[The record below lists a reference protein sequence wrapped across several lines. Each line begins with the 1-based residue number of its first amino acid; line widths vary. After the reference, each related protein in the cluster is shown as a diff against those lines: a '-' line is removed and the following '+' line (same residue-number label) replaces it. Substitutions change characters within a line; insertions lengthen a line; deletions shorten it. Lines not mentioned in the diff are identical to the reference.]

1 MRNILKPAART
12 ASSRARRSVR
22 GVAAVVAS
30 VVLAAGLGS
39 YPVDAQETSAE
50 TTTSAAA
57 ETVASTTTAAET
69 ATSSQTSSE
78 APKPVVVE
86 PNSVT
91 VERDGDVD
99 HITIRDTDDNPWD
112 SGRKASDEYIWGV
125 KRTGDGD
132 ITRIVTVVAD
142 GEELDPQ
149 YFGYVN
155 GEEYDV
161 IGIDEDAFWTIPPM
175 KLEIEVE
182 TTDAGE
188 YEIAEPD
195 EVPTARELSET
206 GYGRTDE
213 AAATVNP
220 EGVGMARA
228 ATQGNSRIG
237 LSLNQKSYSGISGP
251 NGDTAPR
258 GTLKTSIGGQY
269 AARNVYL
276 TELVLTHNNTSAKYS
291 LSGPITIRKN
301 GGTETCAVQPHQVTE
316 LSRRSAANGGS
327 VNSISIDLSACDP
340 QIAVWQ
346 GSGDN
351 IEIDFSGPGTGN
363 AQSDYTMEL
372 YGSYESGGGKRF
384 NVVADPNGSVKLSP
398 ARTEGDNPYTTTSSF
413 DDRTNFERALVEVS
427 APNSF
432 LAVENYGLT
441 IDLIESGVTL
451 ERRVIS
457 ASSNSVTFE
466 VYPVKNGKRV
476 ESALVEKGANLKLT
490 TRFSDGPVDI
500 DAKVTVFGTSVQ
512 RPPEA
517 TEPVSEPDRS
527 NFLPGR
533 VPNPALPEKCG
544 LKIAIVADVST
555 SLQYADG
562 VDAFEKTRTS
572 AKSLVDKLAG
582 TTTKVGVYSFARTA
596 QTQTP
601 GGAVSIQTQ
610 QGVNQVKNAINSWTE
625 QNGGATNWEAA
636 LSLVGG
642 KGYDAVYFITDGMPT
657 WDDSGWQPLLSASKG
672 QMNSGAFVQ
681 ATSLKNAVHAANEL
695 KADGTRVVP
704 LMVDLK
710 LRAGNTVEGDYVLK
724 DVIPNWAAPKGA
736 LGMSSTRSLRYPE
749 DDRMVYP
756 GNGLDTVVNAK
767 EAVDRKYLKFYIKD
781 DREITSN
788 QSLWTYG
795 YRSVVTMGEDI
806 SGNGDAIRVAGGYA
820 QLGKEL
826 DAIASKLKENCES
839 SFTVKK
845 NIVDQDGKLLEEG
858 ASDWTFNTLST
869 SGSVLDPGGGT
880 LTANSSKTTNQD
892 GLASWRIESKEATN
906 IEVAETLKDGYKLLP
921 INGANAKC
929 TQSVGDFVADVPMV
943 NDGDAGF
950 KVEVPV
956 FSHVTCVVSNY
967 EPKDE
972 FVKLELEKLDATD
985 MSTLSNAKFE
995 VRSERKG
1002 EGPFAVNWD
1011 EDSQTYKTEA
1021 KLGSAKTYYLVETQ
1035 APTKDGQQYSL
1046 LVAPVEFQIVSGENG
1061 YVVQIR
1067 DGEDWKSELIG
1078 AGLWTERPQEFDA
1091 ATGYLQ
1097 VANVRQ
1103 GNMPKTGGVGVQLPI
1118 LIGGALIAAGA
1129 LMGRRKVTA

>member
-30 VVLAAGLGS
+30 VALAAGMGS
-39 YPVDAQETSAE
+39 YPVDAQETSTE
-50 TTTSAAA
+50 TTTSAV
-57 ETVASTTTAAET
+57 ETTASTTAAET
-69 ATSSQTSSE
+69 PSSSQTASE
-78 APKPVVVE
+78 APKPVVAE

-125 KRTGDGD
+125 KRIGDGD
-132 ITRIVTVVAD
+132 ITRIVKVVAD

-155 GEEYDV
+155 GEDFDV

-182 TTDAGE
+182 TTEVGDYA
-188 YEIAEPD
+188 IAEPD

-206 GYGRTDE
+206 GYGRTDQ

-228 ATQGNSRIG
+228 ATQGNSRIN
-237 LSLNQKSYSGISGP
+237 LPLKSKTYSNISEP
-251 NGDTAPR
+251 SGDSAPR
-258 GTLKTSIGGQY
+258 GTLKTSIMGQY
-269 AARNVYL
+269 SAKDVYL
-276 TELVLTHNNTSAKYS
+276 TELVLTHNNASARYS

-301 GGTETCAVQPHQVTE
+301 GGSESCTVQPHQITE
-316 LSRRSAANGGS
+316 LSRRSASNGGS
-327 VNSISIDLSACDP
+327 VNAISVDLSSCDP
-340 QIAVWQ
+340 QIVVWQ
-346 GSGDN
+346 GSGDL
-351 IEIDFSGPGTGN
+351 IEIDFNGPKTGN
-363 AQSDYTMEL
+363 AQLDYTMEL

-384 NVVADPNGSVKLSP
+384 SVVADPDGSVKLSP
-398 ARTEGDNPYTTTSSF
+398 ARTEGDDPYYTTSSF
-413 DDRTNFERALVEVS
+413 EDRTNFERAIVEVS

-432 LAVENYGLT
+432 IAVENYGVT

-451 ERRVIS
+451 ERRVVS

-476 ESALVEKGANLKLT
+476 ESALVEKGANLKLVT
-490 TRFSDGPVDI
+490 KFSDEPSEI
-500 DAKVTVFGTSVQ
+500 DAKVTVYGTSVQ
-512 RPPEA
+512 RPPAA

-527 NFLPGR
+527 TFLPGR

-582 TTTKVGVYSFARTA
+582 TTTKVGIYSFARTA

-601 GGAVSIQTQ
+601 TGAVSIQTQ
-610 QGVNQVKNAINSWTE
+610 QGVDQVKNAINSWRE

-657 WDDSGWQPLLSASKG
+657 WDDGGWQPLLSASPG

-681 ATSLKNAVHAANEL
+681 ATSLKNAVQAANAL

-704 LMVDLK
+704 LLVDLK

-724 DVIPNWAAPKGA
+724 DVIPNWAAPNGA
-736 LGMSSTRSLRYPE
+736 LGMSATRTLKYPA
-749 DDRMVYP
+749 DDRMVYA
-756 GNGLDTVVNAK
+756 GNGLDTVVNVK
-767 EAVDRKYLKFYIKD
+767 EAVDRKYLKFYIKG

-788 QSLWTYG
+788 QNLWTYG
-795 YRSVVTMGEDI
+795 FRSVVTMGEDI
-806 SGNGDAIRVAGGYA
+806 SGDGDAIRVAGGYA
-820 QLGKEL
+820 QLGNEL
-826 DAIASKLKENCES
+826 DTIASKLKENCES

-845 NIVDQDGKLLEEG
+845 NIVDQHGNLLKEG
-858 ASDWTFNTLST
+858 ASDWDFDALSN
-869 SGSVLDPGGGT
+869 SGPILDPGDGT
-880 LTANSSKTTNQD
+880 LTGTSSKTTNQD
-892 GLASWRIESKEATN
+892 GLASWRLESKEVTDLRVS
-906 IEVAETLKDGYKLLP
+906 EKLKDGYKLFQVD
-921 INGANAKC
+921 GANAKC

-943 NDGDAGF
+943 NDGDAAF
-950 KVEVPV
+950 KIEVPA

-985 MSTLSNAKFE
+985 KFTLSNAKFE
-995 VRSERKG
+995 VRSEREG

-1011 EDSQTYKTEA
+1011 EGSQTYKTEA
-1021 KLGSAKTYYLVETQ
+1021 KLSSSKTYYLVETQ
-1035 APTKDGQQYSL
+1035 APTKEGQQYSL

-1067 DGEDWKSELIG
+1067 DGEAWASELVG
-1078 AGLWTERPQEFDA
+1078 AGLWTDRPQEFDA

-1118 LIGGALIAAGA
+1118 LLGGALIAAGA
-1129 LMGRRKVTA
+1129 LMGRRKVAA